1 MKKILILQHSAQIG
15 GANVSLLENAIF
27 LKEEGY
33 KVKIIFYQKGP
44 MISRAIDL
52 GIDSIYIPI
61 KSIFFYGAH
70 IKLKIS
76 MIIKFLIYFPFSY
89 LKIKN
94 IIEFEKPEVILLNTS
109 IHLTSA
115 IAAKNSGVSVV
126 WYIRES
132 LGENKFFR
140 LWQSNIIKK
149 YSDQIILVSNY
160 LKKYFPNQDNLKTV
174 YNSIDLKKY
183 SIKKDYYNDKIRK
196 KYNIGKNVFLI
207 CMIGS
212 VQKVKGHFLLINLAK
227 ELKKINLDFHFLLI
241 GASSVKI
248 NNTKTDYIDR
258 LKLFIKNIIH
268 YPIDNADRM
277 QRIIDKKNL
286 SKYFSL
292 TSGKYEIPEI
302 VSATDIVAFLSMK
315 PEGFGRPLIE
325 GMAMGKPILAINIGP
340 TKEIIGNDSGILIDD
355 FDANKIAKI
364 LLNLSKNNDMYNY
377 YASNGEKRVKD
388 FFQAKDLYKKI
399 LRIIENI

>member
-1 MKKILILQHSAQIG
+1 MQNMHIVTA
-15 GANVSLLENAIF
+15 SL
-27 LKEEGY
+27 
-33 KVKIIFYQKGP
+33 
-44 MISRAIDL
+44 
-52 GIDSIYIPI
+52 
-61 KSIFFYGAH
+61 
-70 IKLKIS
+70 
-76 MIIKFLIYFPFSY
+76 
-89 LKIKN
+89 
-94 IIEFEKPEVILLNTS
+94 
-109 IHLTSA
+109 
-115 IAAKNSGVSVV
+115 
-126 WYIRES
+126 
-132 LGENKFFR
+132 
-140 LWQSNIIKK
+140 
-149 YSDQIILVSNY
+149 
-160 LKKYFPNQDNLKTV
+160 
-174 YNSIDLKKY
+174 
-183 SIKKDYYNDKIRK
+183 
-196 KYNIGKNVFLI
+196 
-207 CMIGS
+207 
-212 VQKVKGHFLLINLAK
+212 HFCKRLLIN
-227 ELKKINLDFHFLLI
+227 F
-241 GASSVKI
+241 
-248 NNTKTDYIDR
+248 R

>member
-1 MKKILILQHSAQIG
+1 MKKILILQYSAQIG
-15 GANVSLLENAIF
+15 GASISVLENAIC
-27 LKEEGY
+27 LKEDGY
-33 KVKIIFYQKGP
+33 DVKIVFYQKGP
-44 MISRAIDL
+44 LISIAIDL
-52 GIDSIYIPI
+52 GVDSIYIPI
-61 KSIFFYGAH
+61 KSIFFYGSH
-70 IKLKIS
+70 VKLKIS
-76 MIIKFLIYFPFSY
+76 MVIKFFIYFPFSY

-94 IIEFEKPEVILLNTS
+94 IIEFEKPEIILLNTS

-126 WYIRES
+126 WNIRES

-140 LWQSNIIKK
+140 LWHSNIIKK

-160 LKKYFPNQDNLKTV
+160 LKKYFPEQDNLKTV

-183 SIKKDYYNDKIRK
+183 SVNQDYYNDKIRN

-241 GASSVKI
+241 GAKSVK
-248 NNTKTDYIDR
+248 NNTKTDYVHG
-258 LKLFIKNIIH
+258 LKIFIKNIIN

-277 QRIIDKKNL
+277 QRIIDRKNL
-286 SKYFSL
+286 SKYFSF
-292 TSGKYEIPEI
+292 TSGKYEIHEI
-302 VSATDIVAFLSMK
+302 ISATDIVAFLSMK

-355 FDANKIAKI
+355 FDAKKIAKI
-364 LLNLSKNNDMYNY
+364 LLNLSRNNDLYSY

-388 FFQAKDLYKKI
+388 FFQTKYLYKKF
-399 LRIIENI
+399 LRIIKKV